1 MSNMS
6 DYLEGQLLT
15 HIFRTSSYTKPSTIA
30 IALCTSTP
38 SDSSTGGTIAEVAN
52 SNNYSRVTVNPAD
65 ANWSAIGVGGT
76 TDNVAEIAFAQ
87 ASGSWGTVTSVA
99 ILDSA
104 THGAGNLLFYG
115 DLAVAKA
122 ITSGD
127 TFKFAI
133 GDLNITLA

>member
-15 HIFRTSSYTKPSTIA
+15 HIFRTSSYSKPTTIA

-38 SDSSTGGTIAEVAN
+38 SDSSTGATIAEVTNA
-52 SNNYSRVTVNPAD
+52 NNYSRVTVNPD
-65 ANWSAIGVGGT
+65 NANWTAIGVGGT
-76 TDNVAEIAFAQ
+76 TDNAAEIAFAQ